1 MRKPS
6 YKTGRKARHMSQKH
20 LIKHENAEEAL
31 EQNVKAYIDAEKK
44 QMGQYRYAVKM
55 KPVTGEM
62 NDELKQMRSHLHQI
76 QLE

>member
-44 QMGQYRYAVKM
+44 QMGQ
-55 KPVTGEM
+55 
-62 NDELKQMRSHLHQI
+62 
-76 QLE
+76 